1 MELFRFFWRGL
12 PAYVWVALAYAVVVA
27 GAPVRGSNIVAL
39 ERYLAEPLFS
49 VPLLNNGVFVVSFNA
64 IFIVAAFVA
73 VWIEVVRATSL
84 RSRAGNDWM
93 SLVATFVSILVFAGA
108 ESFGT
113 MAFMVVPLAGFGD
126 LLLDRLVG
134 QAVAKRDFAIN

>member
-12 PAYVWVALAYAVVVA
+12 PAYVWVGLAYAIVVA
-27 GAPVRGSNIVAL
+27 GAPTTGSNIVAL

-49 VPLLNNGVFVVSFNA
+49 IPLLNNGIFVVSFNA
-64 IFIVAAFVA
+64 IFIAAAFVA
-73 VWIEVVRATSL
+73 VWIEVVRATSI
-84 RSRAGNDWM
+84 RNRAGNDWM
-93 SLVATFVSILVFAGA
+93 SLVATFAAILIFAGA

-134 QAVAKRDFAIN
+134 QAVARRDFAVN